1 VIGLLLSEVK
11 TMWGRRKPRV
21 EEDEAPRPLRE
32 ALRTARIEAAE
43 RTGVV
48 VELRDAEMARLE
60 ILDDELDPVFAEIP
74 SHIELF
80 DRGISRGE
88 VPRLWIDAV
97 AHVEMGRDKRVYRF
111 VQDSRFGRKVLAE
124 SILSAEIARAVTKYI
139 ARRMIERERMLVG
152 AEPAS
157 GVAAPRGSGLM
168 SAFIAGIVCGIVGLL
183 ALVWLAAR

>member
-1 VIGLLLSEVK
+1 
-11 TMWGRRKPRV
+11 MWGRRKPR
-21 EEDEAPRPLRE
+21 DEPQDETPRPLRE
-32 ALRTARIEAAE
+32 ALRAARIEAAE

-60 ILDDELDPVFAEIP
+60 ILDDELDPVFAEVP
-74 SHIELF
+74 SHIALF

-124 SILSAEIARAVTKYI
+124 SILSSEIARAVTKYI
-139 ARRMIERERMLVG
+139 ARRMIERERMLAG
-152 AEPAS
+152 AEPAAT
-157 GVAAPRGSGLM
+157 GGAAQRRPGLM
-168 SAFIAGIVCGIVGLL
+168 SAFIAGIVCGIIGLL

>member
-1 VIGLLLSEVK
+1 
-11 TMWGRRKPRV
+11 MWGRRKPRDDAA
-21 EEDEAPRPLRE
+21 EEAHPLRE
-32 ALRTARIEAAE
+32 ALRAARIEAAE

-48 VELRDAEMARLE
+48 VEMRDAELARLE
-60 ILDDELDPVFAEIP
+60 ILDDELDPVFAEVP

-124 SILSAEIARAVTKYI
+124 SILSGEIARAVTKYV
-139 ARRMIERERMLVG
+139 ARRMIERDRMLAG
-152 AEPAS
+152 AEPAANS
-157 GVAAPRGSGLM
+157 AAAPRRSGLM
-168 SAFIAGIVCGIVGLL
+168 WAFVAGIVCGIVGLL
-183 ALVWLAAR
+183 ALAWLAAR

>member
-1 VIGLLLSEVK
+1 
-11 TMWGRRKPRV
+11 MWGRRKPI
-21 EEDEAPRPLRE
+21 EQDEAPRPLRE
-32 ALRTARIEAAE
+32 ALRAARIEAAE

-48 VELRDAEMARLE
+48 VEMRDAELARLE

-74 SHIELF
+74 SHVELF

-88 VPRLWIDAV
+88 APRLWIDAV

-139 ARRMIERERMLVG
+139 ARRMIERERMLAG
-152 AEPAS
+152 AEPAAM
-157 GVAAPRGSGLM
+157 GGAAQRRPGLT
-168 SAFIAGIVCGIVGLL
+168 SAFIAGIVCGIIGLL
-183 ALVWLAAR
+183 VLAWLAAR

>member
-1 VIGLLLSEVK
+1 
-11 TMWGRRKPRV
+11 MWGRRKPS
-21 EEDEAPRPLRE
+21 EEPQDAAPRPLRE
-32 ALRTARIEAAE
+32 ALRAARIEAAE

-48 VELRDAEMARLE
+48 VEMRDAELARLE

-80 DRGISRGE
+80 DRSISRGE

-97 AHVEMGRDKRVYRF
+97 AHVEMGRDKRMYRF

-139 ARRMIERERMLVG
+139 ARRMIERERMLAG
-152 AEPAS
+152 AEPAAN
-157 GVAAPRGSGLM
+157 GAAAARRPGLTT
-168 SAFIAGIVCGIVGLL
+168 AFIAGLVCGIVGLL
-183 ALVWLAAR
+183 ALAWLAAR